1 MVNLNQRIRLI
12 GYVGE
17 FRIVLDEV
25 DLTHKIL
32 RFLLSVLFVSFLSNR
47 V

>member
-1 MVNLNQRIRLI
+1 MVNLNQRFRLI

-25 DLTHKIL
+25 GLTHMIL
-32 RFLLSVLFVSFLSNR
+32 SFILSVLFVSFLNNH